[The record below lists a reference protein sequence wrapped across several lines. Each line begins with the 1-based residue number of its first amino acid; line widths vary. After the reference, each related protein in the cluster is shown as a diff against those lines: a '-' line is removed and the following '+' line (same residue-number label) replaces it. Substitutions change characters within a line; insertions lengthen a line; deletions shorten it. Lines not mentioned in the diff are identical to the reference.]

1 MGNVSNFVP
10 LTTSLTFLITLVY
23 QNVLIV
29 SMEMYKTKHVTKT
42 VHKQMKDSQI
52 KSLICVSMSVK
63 NTMNLMT
70 VLPIFTQGSVSLN
83 VQKINLQSKITIPEN
98 ANPDAHCLLNL
109 QTGPQGIVFKCV
121 PMDGILIPL
130 L

>member
-1 MGNVSNFVP
+1 MDNVSNFVL

-23 QNVLIV
+23 QNALMVF
-29 SMEMYKTKHVTKT
+29 MEMYKIKHVTKT

-52 KSLICVSMSVK
+52 KSLTCVSMSVK

-70 VLPIFTQGSVSLN
+70 VLLIFTQGSVSLN

-98 ANPDAHCLLNL
+98 VNPDAHYLLNML
-109 QTGPQGIVFKCV
+109 TGPQDIVFKCV
-121 PMDGILIPL
+121 PMDGILIL
-130 L
+130 LL